1 MIHSTLTGAI
11 IRVFY
16 DVYNDLGFG
25 FLEKV
30 YSHAMAVALKDA
42 GLSFN
47 REVAIPVWF
56 RDTQVGDYRADF
68 LVDKR
73 VIVEIKAMRALDDVH
88 IGQVTNYLKATD
100 LEVGLLF
107 NFGPTPVFR
116 RVVLSNERK
125 KHRGYSG
132 YSG

>member
-1 MIHSTLTGAI
+1 MIHGNLTGAI

-16 DVYNDLGFG
+16 DVYNDLGYG

-30 YSHAMAVALKDA
+30 YSLAMAVALKDA

-68 LVDKR
+68 LIENL
-73 VIVEIKAMRALDDVH
+73 VIVEIKAMRALDVVH
-88 IGQVTNYLKATD
+88 ASQVTNYLKATD

-107 NFGPTPVFR
+107 NFGPTPMFKRIVF
-116 RVVLSNERK
+116 SSERK
-125 KHRGYSG
+125 GHRGSG
-132 YSG
+132 GSGG